1 MTALIILGII
11 AIIITIVMLIP
22 IGADIAYEGG
32 QLRIS
37 AKAAGKLIQLVPRPP
52 KDDSKPKEEK
62 KPEEEKKSEPKP
74 EEKEKKPKKK
84 LKLDFSV
91 DEIMELL
98 KKVLKGFGVLGRKFR
113 VDRFL
118 LDYLAAG
125 RDPYLTARVFG
136 IVNASLNT
144 LAPICSQRFDVDD
157 LYVRTDIDFTA
168 EHMKLDFGIALS
180 IRIGAIFRMINTIL
194 FGALGILIKHKLKK
208 QIEKTNGGQDGSEE
222 AIPPETEKEN
232 IEINIQQEER
242 KDEENGK

>member
-11 AIIITIVMLIP
+11 AIIITIIMLIP

-84 LKLDFSV
+84 LELDFSV

-98 KKVLKGFGVLGRKFR
+98 KKVLKGFGILGRKFR
-113 VDRFL
+113 VDRFVF
-118 LDYLAAG
+118 DYLAAG

-208 QIEKTNGGQDGSEE
+208 QIEKTNGGQDGNEE

>member
-11 AIIITIVMLIP
+11 AIIITIIMLIP

-37 AKAAGKLIQLVPRPP
+37 AKAAGKLIQLIPRPP
-52 KDDSKPKEEK
+52 QDDSKPKEEK
-62 KPEEEKKSEPKP
+62 KPEKEKKSEPKP

-84 LKLDFSV
+84 LELDFSV

-168 EHMKLDFGIALS
+168 EHMKLDFGLALS

-194 FGALGILIKHKLKK
+194 FGALGILIKHKLRK
-208 QIEKTNGGQDGSEE
+208 QIEKKTGGQDGNEE
-222 AIPPETEKEN
+222 QIPPETEKEN
-232 IEINIQQEER
+232 MEINIQQEER

>member
-11 AIIITIVMLIP
+11 AIIITIIMLIP

-37 AKAAGKLIQLVPRPP
+37 AKAAGKLIQLIPRPP

-74 EEKEKKPKKK
+74 EEKEKKPQKK
-84 LKLDFSV
+84 LELDFTV

-168 EHMKLDFGIALS
+168 EHMKLDFGLALS
-180 IRIGAIFRMINTIL
+180 IRIGAIFQMINTIL
-194 FGALGILIKHKLKK
+194 FGALGILIKHKLRK
-208 QIEKTNGGQDGSEE
+208 QIEKKTGGQDGNEE
-222 AIPPETEKEN
+222 PILPETEKEN
-232 IEINIQQEER
+232 TEISIQQEER